1 MKIIRTALVAFCALI
16 LVHFLMASLLCINHE
31 GIIHPRDRNRPR
43 RLLVSAA
50 SLSANL
56 SKLDEAVKD
65 PHKAV
70 KTSLRKAP
78 ASNGIYEAVEKPA
91 PHVTYSKEHQC
102 HQVFH
107 LF

>member
-1 MKIIRTALVAFCALI
+1 
-16 LVHFLMASLLCINHE
+16 MASLLCINHE

-78 ASNGIYEAVEKPA
+78 ASGSNPN
-91 PHVTYSKEHQC
+91 QN
-102 HQVFH
+102 
-107 LF
+107 